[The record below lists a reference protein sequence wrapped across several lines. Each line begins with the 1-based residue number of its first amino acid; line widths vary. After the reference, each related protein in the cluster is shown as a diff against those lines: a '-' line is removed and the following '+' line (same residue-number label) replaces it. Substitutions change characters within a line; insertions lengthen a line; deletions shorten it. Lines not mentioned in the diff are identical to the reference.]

1 MSELYTSSPEGEAAL
16 EAPVTPERRPTP
28 VEPVAP
34 LPAQSSSEED
44 TDTDAVTEDEATVG
58 RQLFVGPS
66 DNVPLLDEER
76 LGLRRREVGC
86 SATPTLGPARTDELT
101 EGEMSDLEDEAGSD
115 VGDVPNEVGRFAEI
129 VFTDAALTAMVGVPV
144 WAFVA
149 ALIMVIGYL
158 CILIGSGIITVRG

>member
-1 MSELYTSSPEGEAAL
+1 MSELYTSSPEGEALA
-16 EAPVTPERRPTP
+16 APVTPERRPTP

-44 TDTDAVTEDEATVG
+44 TDTDAVTEDEATVV

-86 SATPTLGPARTDELT
+86 SATDELT
-101 EGEMSDLEDEAGSD
+101 EGEMSDTEDEAGSD